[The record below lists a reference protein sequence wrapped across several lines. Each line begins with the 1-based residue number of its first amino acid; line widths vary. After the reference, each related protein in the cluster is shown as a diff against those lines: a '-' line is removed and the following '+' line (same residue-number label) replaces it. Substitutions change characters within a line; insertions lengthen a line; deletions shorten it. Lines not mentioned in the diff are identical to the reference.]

1 MKQSGGKTMDKHKE
15 PEMLDARRRF
25 LAACGKFAVITPPA
39 MTVLLTSTAQ
49 NYAVAA
55 SGGRGVRLPG
65 GGNNGFGNGGG
76 DGVPGNSGNNPSPQ
90 APSKAADK
98 DR

>member
-1 MKQSGGKTMDKHKE
+1 MDKHE
-15 PEMLDARRRF
+15 DAEMLDARRRF
-25 LAACGKFAVITPPA
+25 LATCGKFAVITPPA

-55 SGGRGVRLPG
+55 SGSGGAHLPSGVS
-65 GGNNGFGNGGG
+65 GNNGFGNGGG
-76 DGVPGNSGNNPSPQ
+76 DGVPGRSGSNPSPQ
-90 APSKAADK
+90 APSKAGDK

>member
-1 MKQSGGKTMDKHKE
+1 MDNRNE
-15 PEMLDARRRF
+15 EQLVDARRRF
-25 LAACGKFAVITPPA
+25 LATCGKFAVITPPA
-39 MTVLLTSTAQ
+39 MTVLLSSTAQ

-55 SGGRGVRLPG
+55 SGARGVSLSR
-65 GGNNGFGNGGG
+65 GNNGFGNGGG
-76 DGVPGNSGNNPSPQ
+76 DGVPGKSGNNPSPQ

>member
-1 MKQSGGKTMDKHKE
+1 MEKRTESDMVE
-15 PEMLDARRRF
+15 ARRRF
-25 LAACGKFAVITPPA
+25 LATCGKFAVITPPA
-39 MTVLLTSTAQ
+39 MTVLLSSTAQ

-55 SGGRGVRLPG
+55 SGGRGVSLSR
-65 GGNNGFGNGGG
+65 GNNGFGNGGN